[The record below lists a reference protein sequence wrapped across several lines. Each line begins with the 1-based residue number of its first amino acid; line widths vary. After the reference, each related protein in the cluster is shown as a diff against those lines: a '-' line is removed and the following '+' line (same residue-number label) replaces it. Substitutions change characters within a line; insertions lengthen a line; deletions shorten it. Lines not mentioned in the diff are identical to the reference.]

1 MSIDPAAL
9 HRALCAKYDS
19 RTGAS
24 GQLIF
29 PCVPTL
35 AQHCGDRLVGVMRW
49 LNPAFSD
56 ADEHDM
62 RAAIAQ
68 YLQAGFQ
75 QASNTY
81 LICEYKLANP
91 QGGLLTGLDINFY
104 LREMSLAERYTEWTA
119 EKEGE
124 LFGKL
129 PDAKVI
135 HLARTLGHP
144 QQIAVLD
151 IGAGTGRNT
160 LPLARMGHTVDAVE
174 MTATFAQQLQQTAQ
188 AERLRVN
195 VVQAD
200 ILDRRLQFRP
210 GSYAFAIAS
219 EVTSHF
225 RQVSD
230 LRTMLEKV
238 VTGLVRGGVVLF
250 NAFVTEP
257 DFVPDLATRQMSD
270 MAWSFLFTPA
280 DLAEAMHGL
289 PLAVLSNESVVDY
302 ERRHTAPSD
311 WPPTPWYEAW
321 AAGADV
327 FLTPQNS
334 PMALRWIACRRV

>member
-1 MSIDPAAL
+1 MSIDPAVL
-9 HRALCAKYDS
+9 RSALCAKYDS
-19 RTGAS
+19 RTNAS

-29 PCVPTL
+29 PCIPAL
-35 AQHCGDRLVGVMRW
+35 GQRCGDRLVKLMRL
-49 LNPAFSD
+49 LNSHFS
-56 ADEHDM
+56 AEDEQQL
-62 RAAIAQ
+62 RAAINEH
-68 YLQAGFQ
+68 LQTGFTQ
-75 QASNTY
+75 GSNTY
-81 LICEYKLANP
+81 LVCDYKLANVH
-91 QGGLLTGLDINFY
+91 GGLLTGLDINFY
-104 LREMSLAERYTEWTA
+104 LRKVELADRYTEWTK
-119 EKEGE
+119 EKDGP

-160 LPLARMGHTVDAVE
+160 LPLARIGHTVDAVE
-174 MTATFAQQLQQTAQ
+174 MTPVFAQQLQQTAQ

-200 ILDRRLQFRP
+200 ILDPRLQFRP
-210 GSYAFAIAS
+210 GSYALVVAS

-225 RQVSD
+225 RRVSD
-230 LRTMLEKV
+230 LRTVLEKV
-238 VTGLVRGGVVLF
+238 VTGLVPGGVVLF
-250 NAFVTEP
+250 NVFVTEP
-257 DFVPDLATRQMSD
+257 DFVPDAAMRQMSD
-270 MAWSFLFTPA
+270 AAWSFMYTPR
-280 DLAEAMHGL
+280 DLAEVITGL
-289 PLAVLSNESVVDY
+289 PLVVLSNELVADY

-311 WPPTPWYEAW
+311 WPPTSWYEAW